1 MIFKNNKQMLNSV
14 LSLAM
19 VATGKHNST
28 ITPEL
33 SRATLEQNVVRL
45 FNTAVNWNGCA
56 LQITTDGFILTADHI
71 FKSLNKDW
79 KTRIKDQPKNGR
91 YGPWLNQIKKECYLL
106 NQHGESYP
114 LDITG
119 WYSYEGYDLALL
131 KAVIPVNPE
140 PLPFRISEEKPSPS
154 QPLSL
159 VTLNNYGHE
168 RIVRDGRITS
178 SSNCTIVRYDN
189 LPQREVFDTFVT
201 THPVRS
207 GDSGSIVLSNKGELT
222 GVTIY
227 SNDSSDDDKCKRG
240 YAGCVRIYPFKELVE
255 YAVADLGR
263 KVLTG
268 SR

>member
-1 MIFKNNKQMLNSV
+1 MIFRNNRQMLESI

-19 VATGKHNST
+19 VVAGKHNST

-33 SRATLEQNVVRL
+33 SRATLEQNVVRI

-71 FKSLNKDW
+71 FKLWKGDW
-79 KTRIKDQPKNGR
+79 EKRIKDQPKNRR
-91 YGPWLNQIKKECYLL
+91 YGHRLNQIKKECYLL

-119 WYSYEGYDLALL
+119 WYSSSSYDLALL
-131 KAVIPVNPE
+131 KAVIPVNSE
-140 PLPFRISEEKPSPS
+140 PLLFRISEEKPFCS

-159 VTLNNYGHE
+159 VTLNTYGHE
-168 RIVRDGRITS
+168 RIVREGKIS
-178 SSNCTIVRYDN
+178 SSSESTIVRYDH
-189 LPQREVFDTFVT
+189 LPKRRVFDTFET
-201 THPVRS
+201 TLPVQR
-207 GDSGSIVLSNKGELT
+207 GDSGSIVLSDKGELT

-227 SNDSSDDDKCKRG
+227 SGSYSKGDKCKKG
-240 YAGCVRIYPFKELVE
+240 YAGCVRMYPFKELVE

-263 KVLTG
+263 KALNG